1 MAKSNEAAALS
12 RVSAGLILSAFG
24 GLGALLVLR
33 RKLLPELSKN
43 DRSTRNIG
51 ETLRCFSPG
60 GHFEGRVYLDWNATS
75 PIFPEVTAA
84 MKPFTWAQWGNP
96 SSTHV
101 FSSHCRQALSA
112 ARASVA
118 AMLGEHVSPTEILF
132 ASCGSEADNHAI
144 RAALAYAA
152 HSSGS
157 GAEKQKPHVITSA
170 IEHPAILQYLQA
182 LYARGEIAKPTLL
195 PVDLTGIVDLRA
207 LRNALRPTTVL
218 VTIMHSNNEIGTLEP
233 IADVVR
239 IVNEYSKTNGRRI
252 LVHTDAAQS
261 CGKVPVDVNELGV
274 DFATVVGHKFGAPKG
289 CGALY
294 VRDGIFA
301 RPHSSS
307 DNSLPRFPPL
317 IFGGGQEMGRRA
329 GTENVLLSV
338 ALGAAAQLVVDQVG
352 PNSPRDRLLGFLP

>member
-1 MAKSNEAAALS
+1 MLLLPLLLLSGSFSLNACRTASSSTRRHWCCFPMAKSNEAAALS

-261 CGKVPVDVNELGV
+261 CGKVRQLLNC
-274 DFATVVGHKFGAPKG
+274 TIWWWSWQCRVVPAAVCVCARG
-289 CGALY
+289 CACVCGSHYSCGLA
-294 VRDGIFA
+294 F
-301 RPHSSS
+301 
-307 DNSLPRFPPL
+307 L
-317 IFGGGQEMGRRA
+317 IMRA
-329 GTENVLLSV
+329 YK
-338 ALGAAAQLVVDQVG
+338 Q
-352 PNSPRDRLLGFLP
+352 